1 LAVAVKEVSTL
12 LERELSH
19 QLASDLAVEAYQQ
32 FGSAL
37 IGYLRRN
44 LKSIEDAHDLA
55 QDVYLRIAGH
65 QRPADV
71 RSLKSFTFTIA
82 RNLLIDR
89 SRRCET
95 VLTDLCVPFENI
107 ALPSAQNDPGDELQ
121 ADQCLYHL
129 NAEFAGLRPAC
140 RKAFLLNRVE
150 GYTYRAIAEK
160 MNVSVSMIE
169 KYIGTA
175 LEALRRGAEKTA

>member
-1 LAVAVKEVSTL
+1 MAVAVKEVSSL
-12 LERELSH
+12 IELDISRR
-19 QLASDLAVEAYQQ
+19 QASELACEAYHQ
-32 FGSAL
+32 FGNAL

-44 LKSIEDAHDLA
+44 LRTIEDAHDVA

-65 QRPADV
+65 QKPHDV

-95 VLTDLCVPFENI
+95 LLADRCIPVDNV
-107 ALPSAQNDPGDELQ
+107 ALPPAQNDPGDEFE
-121 ADQCLYHL
+121 ADQRLQQL
-129 NAEFAGLRPAC
+129 DNALTGLRPAC
-140 RKAFLLNRVE
+140 RKAFLMNRVD
-150 GYTYRAIAEK
+150 GYTYRSIAEK
-160 MNVSVSMIE
+160 MNMSVSMIE

-175 LEALRRGAEKTA
+175 LQSLRDSGDPEE